1 MNMRKVLICAGGP
14 KYELCSFDRF
24 RNDHDIYYIGA
35 DRGAL
40 YLLEEGIVPDEVI
53 GDFDSL
59 TEQEWEKICREVKKI
74 EKHRAEKDE
83 TDTDLALAKA
93 ISYNPNEIFITGVT
107 GGRLDHFAAAVRSLY
122 HMKSHYPHIEHK
134 IINRH
139 NEISI
144 LLPGKHTIV
153 RDEKYRYLSFFSFQQ
168 AVENVTLRG
177 VKYETTSERIE
188 VGSSRFTS
196 NELVDEQGYISFASG
211 ICLMIRSSDL

>member
-1 MNMRKVLICAGGP
+1 LTKNKILICAGGP
-14 KYELCSFDRF
+14 KYELCSFEGF
-24 RNDHDIYYIGA
+24 KKEKGMYFIGA

-40 YLLEEGIVPDEVI
+40 YLLEEGIVPHEII

-59 TEQEWEKICREVKKI
+59 SEEEWELIRRKVKKI

-83 TDTDLALAKA
+83 TDTDLALLKA
-93 ISYNPNEIFITGVT
+93 ITYNPKEILVTGVT
-107 GGRLDHFAAAVRSLY
+107 GGRLDHFEAAVRSLY

-139 NEISI
+139 NEISM
-144 LLPGKHTIV
+144 LLPGKHKIV
-153 RDEKYRYLSFFSFQQ
+153 KNDQYRYLSFFSFEQ

-177 VKYETTSERIE
+177 VKYETTAERIE

-196 NELVDEQGYISFASG
+196 NELVGEEGYISFSSG

>member
-1 MNMRKVLICAGGP
+1 MKTILICAGGP
-14 KYELCSFDRF
+14 KSELCSFDGF
-24 RNDHDIYYIGA
+24 KDEQDIYFIGA

-40 YLLEEGIVPDEVI
+40 YLLEEGIIPHEVI

-59 TEQEWEKICREVKKI
+59 SEQEWEILRRKVKKI

-83 TDTDLALAKA
+83 TDTDLALLKA
-93 ISYNPNEIFITGVT
+93 ISYHPKEILVTGVT
-107 GGRLDHFAAAVRSLY
+107 GGRLDHFEAAVRSLY
-122 HMKSHYPHIEHK
+122 QMKSQHPDIEHK
-134 IINRH
+134 IINKH

-144 LLPGKHTIV
+144 LFPGKHIIHKN
-153 RDEKYRYLSFFSFQQ
+153 EKYRYLSFFSFEQ

-177 VKYETTSERIE
+177 VKYETTCERIE

-196 NELVDEQGYISFASG
+196 NEIIEEQGYISFSSG